1 MSRLDVEVENEVEK
15 AEEVKK
21 QHPTNGVRL
30 HYIPNSPS
38 GGRWR
43 RVEWRG
49 KAEGGRRTAIHGG
62 PNSARQFGRRVTLSR
77 KRAVFRAVRTI
88 WSVGQEWICSVTT
101 N

>member
-38 GGRWR
+38 GG
-43 RVEWRG
+43 V
-49 KAEGGRRTAIHGG
+49 AEGGMAGEGG
-62 PNSARQFGRRVTLSR
+62 GRQTDGNSW
-77 KRAVFRAVRTI
+77 RA
-88 WSVGQEWICSVTT
+88 
-101 N
+101 

>member
-38 GGRWR
+38 GGGGGGWN
-43 RVEWRG
+43 G
-49 KAEGGRRTAIHGG
+49 GGRRREADG
-62 PNSARQFGRRVTLSR
+62 RQFMEGLIRRDNLGAASP
-77 KRAVFRAVRTI
+77 
-88 WSVGQEWICSVTT
+88 
-101 N
+101 